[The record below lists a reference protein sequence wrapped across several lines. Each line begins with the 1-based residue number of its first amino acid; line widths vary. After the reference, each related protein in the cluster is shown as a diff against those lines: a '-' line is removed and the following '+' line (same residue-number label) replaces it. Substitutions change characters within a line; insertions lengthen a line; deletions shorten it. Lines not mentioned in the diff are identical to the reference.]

1 MAKRPERFLII
12 LESPG
17 KQKKIKEMLGEKYIV
32 RASFGHIRDL
42 DSKKLS
48 IDIDNN
54 FAPDYSVMRDKKK
67 VVSELTECS
76 KRCSIVYLASD
87 LDREGES
94 IAWHIS
100 ETLKLPEEKTRRITF
115 SEITKKAITKAI
127 ENPGEIDMNL
137 NNAQQA
143 RRIIDRLLGYKISPI
158 LWKHIKSSY
167 KEGESLSAGRVQSVV
182 SKIIIDRERE
192 IAAHATASS
201 FKCNGEFKFGDRVI
215 KCQLNEE
222 LDNREKTD
230 EFFEAN
236 KECTYTLFPTT
247 LRESVRKPS
256 APFITSTLQQEV
268 SSKYRM
274 SPKATM
280 AVAQKLYECGLITY
294 MRTDSKILSEDCLAD
309 IDKHVK
315 AEYGDE
321 YSNRTIY
328 TNDSKNSQEAHEAIR
343 PCRIEI
349 TNIDEEECY
358 SDQEKR
364 VYKLIWKRAVASQMA
379 PCKVEVATNKVK
391 VSGWEEHY
399 FVSKGE
405 RVIFPGFTRVYKEY
419 TEESDSDEDAAES
432 GSSTNADENYFVIK
446 KRQVVSRKEIAANM
460 KYSKPKHSRY
470 TEASLVKQLE
480 KLGIGRPSTYS
491 NMVSIIQN
499 RGYTEKRDIEGE
511 KRKIDILTMNTGGSI
526 KETNKEVKTGGEKNK
541 LIPTT
546 IGKVVNDY
554 LYREFPIL
562 LDYDFTNQLE
572 NSLDRISRGE
582 VAWHKIVKRVYNI
595 FRERIDLLCETKQL
609 AKHEYTRQLEE
620 YPEGIY
626 RIYIAKYGPVVCLT
640 TEEGSRKF
648 APIKEAEMESIT
660 YDEIKKLFEYP
671 KKLGEFKNKSV
682 ELNKGK
688 YGLYIK
694 YNGSNFSIREDQEL
708 PETLEGAKAIILAAE
723 ERRTNPQSNGG
734 FLRVVSDEIVIKS
747 GKYGNYIQY
756 QGKTNVSLPKKNS
769 LEEITEAECF
779 RLINSKKK
787 KYNNK

>member
-1 MAKRPERFLII
+1 MAKRPERFLVI

-48 IDIDNN
+48 INIEDN
-54 FAPDYSVMRDKKK
+54 FKPDYTVMRDKRK

-76 KRCSIVYLASD
+76 KRCSVVYLASD

-94 IAWHIS
+94 IAWHIK
-100 ETLKLPEEKTRRITF
+100 ETLALPSDKTRRITF
-115 SEITKKAITKAI
+115 SEITKKAILKAI
-127 ENPGEIDMNL
+127 DNPGDIDMNL

-167 KEGESLSAGRVQSVV
+167 KSGESLSAGRVQSVV

-192 IAAHATASS
+192 IEQHASAAS
-201 FKCNGEFKFGDRVI
+201 FKCTGEFAFKDRVI
-215 KCQLNEE
+215 KCQLNED
-222 LDNREKTD
+222 LDKRETAD
-230 EFFEAN
+230 EFMENN
-236 KECTYTLFPTT
+236 KTATYTLAPTT
-247 LRESVRKPS
+247 VRDSVRKPS

-309 IDKHVK
+309 IEKYVK
-315 AEYGDE
+315 NEYGDD
-321 YSNRTIY
+321 YHNQTSY
-328 TNDSKNSQEAHEAIR
+328 TNDSKNAQEAHEAIR

-349 TNIDEEECY
+349 TNIDEDECY
-358 SDQEKR
+358 TDQEKR
-364 VYKLIWKRAVASQMA
+364 VYHLIWKRTVASQMA
-379 PCKVEVATNKVK
+379 PCKVKVATNKVN
-391 VSGWEEHY
+391 VSGWEGNY
-399 FVSKGE
+399 FVSRGE
-405 RVIFPGFTRVYKEY
+405 RVTFPGFTRVYREY
-419 TEESDSDEDAAES
+419 TETSDSEED
-432 GSSTNADENYFVIK
+432 STDSNSDANYFEN
-446 KRQVVSRKEIAANM
+446 KRREPVTRKIITATM
-460 KYSKPKHSRY
+460 KYSKPKQGRY

-499 RGYTEKRDIEGE
+499 RGYTEKRDIEGAR
-511 KRKIDILTMNTGGSI
+511 RKIDILKMGEVSEI
-526 KETNKEVKTGGEKNK
+526 KKSHSEIKIGGEKNK
-541 LIPTT
+541 LVPTT

-554 LYREFPIL
+554 LNREFPIL

-595 FRERIDLLCETKQL
+595 FRERIDLLGETKQL
-609 AKHEYTRQLEE
+609 AKQEYERTLDD
-620 YPEGIY
+620 YPEGSY

-640 TEEGSRKF
+640 STEGQRKF
-648 APIKEAEMESIT
+648 APIREAEMESIT
-660 YDEIKKLFEYP
+660 YEDIQKLFEYP
-671 KKLGEFKNKSV
+671 KCLGEYKRHKV
-682 ELNKGK
+682 ELHKGK
-688 YGLYIK
+688 YGIYIK
-694 YNGSNFSIREDQEL
+694 YNGNNFSIRD
-708 PETLEGAKAIILAAE
+708 PENIPDTIGEATAIILEAE
-723 ERRTNPQSNGG
+723 RNRKNPETNGG
-734 FLRVVSDEIVIKS
+734 VVRVISDEITIKS

-756 QGKTNVSLPKKNS
+756 KGKTNVALGKKYTA
-769 LEEITEAECF
+769 EEITEAECLK
-779 RLINSKKK
+779 LIADKAK
-787 KYNNK
+787 KYKRG